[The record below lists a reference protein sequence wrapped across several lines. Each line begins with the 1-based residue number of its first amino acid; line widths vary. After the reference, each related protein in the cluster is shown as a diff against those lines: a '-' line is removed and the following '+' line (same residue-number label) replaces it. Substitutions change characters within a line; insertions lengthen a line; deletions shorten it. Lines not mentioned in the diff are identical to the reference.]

1 MLIYNTLTHN
11 IIEGVFLKVAI
22 LGDFHLGYDRFY
34 EDSFTQTQ
42 TSLEKASEIADVI
55 LIAGDIFDTK
65 VPKPEIMGRS
75 IEIFSKIKKPMY
87 VIYGTHERRPQ
98 GFFNP
103 VDILVKAGIVNTC
116 HLNQTVF
123 EKDGDKIM
131 IYGMG
136 GIPEEYSKVAIE
148 KLNPQ
153 PIQNV
158 FSIFMFHQNI
168 KEFMPQ
174 VEHGLYVEDLPSN
187 FNLYIDGHLHKN
199 YEIEK
204 SGKLLLIPGSTV
216 LTQLKKEE
224 RIKGFYL
231 YDTKTNEKSFIGIP
245 TRKFYYLEFKNENS
259 GLITKREK
267 LIELMNSIDY
277 TSKPIVRLD
286 FLSPIDS
293 NIIISIKEMFNDKC
307 FLFINSFKNE
317 DEKDLVDE
325 LEKEFET
332 ESSVKER
339 GMNILKEILVKN
351 NYKGLSAE
359 EMFDFLCDCDEQE
372 IYDKY
377 IGVMK

>member
-1 MLIYNTLTHN
+1 M
-11 IIEGVFLKVAI
+11 KVAI

-34 EDSFTQTQ
+34 EDSFTQAEVA
-42 TSLEKASEIADVI
+42 LEKANEIADVI

-65 VPKPEIMGRS
+65 TPKPEIMGKS
-75 IEIFSKIKKPMY
+75 LDLFSKIKKPMY
-87 VIYGTHERRPQ
+87 VIHGTHERRPQ

-103 VDILVKAGIVNTC
+103 VDILVKAGMVNTC
-116 HLNQTVF
+116 HLNQTF
-123 EKDGDKIM
+123 YEKEGDKIM

-136 GIPEEYSKVAIE
+136 GVPEEYSKVAIE

-153 PIQNV
+153 PVENV

-199 YEIEK
+199 YEIQK
-204 SGKLLLIPGSTV
+204 GNKLLLIPGSTV

-231 YDTKTNEKSFIGIP
+231 YETKTNEKNFIEIP
-245 TRKFYYLEFKNENS
+245 TRKFYYLEFKNENND
-259 GLITKREK
+259 LIKQREI

-286 FLSPIDS
+286 ILSHFDS
-293 NIIISIKEMFNDKC
+293 NIIVSIKEMFSDKC
-307 FLFINSFKNE
+307 FLFINPFKTE
-317 DEKDLVDE
+317 EEKDLVEE
-325 LEKEFET
+325 LEKEFES
-332 ESSVKER
+332 ESSVRER
-339 GMNILKEILVKN
+339 GMHILKETLLKN

-377 IGVMK
+377 IEVVK